1 MTMKLSE
8 ALILRADSQK
18 RVEQLKQRLL
28 RSAKIQEGDSSPENP
43 GVLLEEL
50 ERTLGTLM
58 DLIKRINKTNSA
70 TEFAAG
76 KTISDVLAER
86 DVLLMKRNAYSQLS
100 DAAAVVQTLYSRSEI
115 KFVSTVDV
123 SNMQNQVDEL
133 SKQYR
138 EIDSRIQAMNWQT
151 ELLD

>member
-1 MTMKLSE
+1 MKMKLSE

-18 RVEQLKQRLL
+18 RVEQLKQRLV
-28 RSAKIQEGDSSPENP
+28 RSAKIQQGDSSPENP
-43 GVLLEEL
+43 SVLLAEL
-50 ERTLGTLM
+50 ERTLSTLAG
-58 DLIKRINKTNSA
+58 LIKRINKTNSA
-70 TEFAAG
+70 TEFEAN
-76 KTISDVLAER
+76 KTLSDVLAER
-86 DVLLMKRNAYSQLS
+86 DVLLMKRTAYSQLS
-100 DAAAVVQTLYSRSEI
+100 DAAAVVQPLYSRSEI

-123 SNMQNQVDEL
+123 ADMQSQVDEL

>member
-28 RSAKIQEGDSSPENP
+28 RSAKIQEGDNSPENP

-70 TEFAAG
+70 TEFEAN

-86 DVLLMKRNAYSQLS
+86 DVLLIKRNAYSQLTE
-100 DAAAVVQTLYSRSEI
+100 AASVVQPLYSRSEI

-138 EIDSRIQAMNWQT
+138 EMDSRIQAMNWQT